1 MKVQTPGLEPPA
13 PEVDMDASSKTMTQ
27 AGLVQQPV
35 AEKRVWNTK
44 NLGLRLASDFVS
56 GACAATLVAPVI
68 TIIDKFV
75 PSPIP
80 FAPCTNL

>member
-1 MKVQTPGLEPPA
+1 MKVQTHGLEPPA
-13 PEVDMDASSKTMTQ
+13 PKVDMDASSKTMTQ
-27 AGLVQQPV
+27 AGVVQQPV
-35 AEKRVWNTK
+35 AERRVWNTK

-75 PSPIP
+75 PS
-80 FAPCTNL
+80 FHLFRTLY

>member
-13 PEVDMDASSKTMTQ
+13 PKVDMDASSKTMTQ
-27 AGLVQQPV
+27 TGLVQQPV
-35 AEKRVWNTK
+35 AEKRIWNTK

-75 PSPIP
+75 PGPIP
-80 FAPCTNL
+80 FRTLY